1 MVLLLMKRS
10 KYFRLLANTRTVKEE
25 KVTNLYAC
33 YFQYYKYCLGDDDA
47 FMDDGEV
54 ALQDPCQKNKQSLYP
69 EAKVNIFKFGT
80 FMSLNIKVPNV
91 QTESMGNPEMNNAQ
105 CYICKASFH
114 PSELRVR
121 CYCGLIFCFDCHC
134 VICRGGVVAD

>member
-54 ALQDPCQKNKQSLYP
+54 ALQDPCQKNKQIVCP
-69 EAKVNIFKFGT
+69 EVKVHIIKFET
-80 FMSLNIKVPNV
+80 FINLNIKVPNV
-91 QTESMGNPEMNNAQ
+91 HTVLLVNSEMNTAQ
-105 CYICKASFH
+105 CHICNTSFH
-114 PSELRVR
+114 PNELKVR
-121 CYCGLIFCFDCHC
+121 CYCGNIFCFDCHC
-134 VICRGGVVAD
+134 HICRGGVVI